1 MLTGMGLQFN
11 GRQVPGFGVAAS
23 DPEDGGCGH
32 LLLPRFGVGASEDAV
47 GAGIAAFQSKAMQL
61 GGGGGFSPPPP
72 AIAVAGLKAAGTAAV
87 NTVGPAIDALS
98 GNNPDVMKMTQQ
110 VWRLNRDQ
118 LTAVD
123 GREGIG
129 QAEVNA
135 AKGIV
140 DQMIFAYEQASNLAS
155 SLAAKAS
162 ADPGQ
167 GTATSRVN
175 ISQVPSLKR
184 APAPRSSGSSPSTP
198 PATAPAAPPADDT
211 VPVTSPWTWVAV
223 GAGVL
228 VLVVGGV
235 AVAARRQAA

>member
-135 AKGIV
+135 TKGIV
-140 DQMIFAYEQASNLAS
+140 DQMIFAYKQASNLAS